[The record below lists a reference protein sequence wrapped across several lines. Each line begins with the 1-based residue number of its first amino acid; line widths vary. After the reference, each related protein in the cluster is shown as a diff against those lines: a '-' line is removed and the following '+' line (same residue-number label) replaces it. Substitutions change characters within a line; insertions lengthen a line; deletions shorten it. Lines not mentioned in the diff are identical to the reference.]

1 MDDINKPIARTFQRL
16 THNDFIS
23 AINQGLNS
31 GRIKELGIIPLTT
44 NSATVL
50 TNSLK
55 EVYYRKEVPKSYYG
69 EIEFDLEWEVK
80 LNNKKEEILL

>member
-1 MDDINKPIARTFQRL
+1 MDNIDKPIVRTFKSL
-16 THNDFIS
+16 TYNDFIGT
-23 AINQGLNS
+23 INQGLNS

-50 TNSLK
+50 TNALK

-69 EIEFDLEWEVK
+69 AIEFDFEWE
-80 LNNKKEEILL
+80 LINNVEKDII

>member
-1 MDDINKPIARTFQRL
+1 MDDINRPIVRTCKLL
-16 THNDFIS
+16 TYNDFICTK
-23 AINQGLNS
+23 NQLLNS

-55 EVYYRKEVPKSYYG
+55 EVYYRKEVPKSYYS
-69 EIEFDLEWEVK
+69 EIEFDFEWELK
-80 LNNKKEEILL
+80 NNVEKDII

>member
-1 MDDINKPIARTFQRL
+1 MDDINRPIVRTFKSL
-16 THNDFIS
+16 TYNDFIGTV
-23 AINQGLNS
+23 NQGLNS

-55 EVYYRKEVPKSYYG
+55 EVYFGKEVPKSYYSK
-69 EIEFDLEWEVK
+69 IEFDFEWELK
-80 LNNKKEEILL
+80 NNVEKDII

>member
-1 MDDINKPIARTFQRL
+1 MDDINRPIMRTFQRL
-16 THNDFIS
+16 THDDFIG

-31 GRIKELGIIPLTT
+31 GRIKKLGIIPLTT

-55 EVYYRKEVPKSYYG
+55 EVYSRKEVPKSYYG

-80 LNNKKEEILL
+80 MKNNDDYII

>member
-1 MDDINKPIARTFQRL
+1 MYKPIVRTFKRL
-16 THNDFIS
+16 THDDFIGTV
-23 AINQGLNS
+23 NQGLNS

-80 LNNKKEEILL
+80 MKNNDDYII

>member
-1 MDDINKPIARTFQRL
+1 MDDINRPIVRTFQKL
-16 THNDFIS
+16 THDDFIGVL
-23 AINQGLNS
+23 NQGLNS
-31 GRIKELGIIPLTT
+31 GRIKKLGIIPLTT

-80 LNNKKEEILL
+80 MKNNDDYII

>member
-1 MDDINKPIARTFQRL
+1 MDNINRPIVRTFKSL
-16 THNDFIS
+16 TYNDFIG
-23 AINQGLNS
+23 IVNQGLNS

-55 EVYYRKEVPKSYYG
+55 EVYYRKEVPKSYYS

>member
-1 MDDINKPIARTFQRL
+1 MDDMYKPIVRTFKML
-16 THNDFIS
+16 THDDFIGTV
-23 AINQGLNS
+23 NQGLNS

-69 EIEFDLEWEVK
+69 EIEFDFEWELK
-80 LNNKKEEILL
+80 NNVEKDIV

>member
-1 MDDINKPIARTFQRL
+1 MDEINRPIVRTFKSL
-16 THNDFIS
+16 TYNDFIGTV
-23 AINQGLNS
+23 NQGLNS

-55 EVYYRKEVPKSYYG
+55 EVYYRKKVPKSYYG
-69 EIEFDLEWEVK
+69 EIEFDFEWELK
-80 LNNKKEEILL
+80 NNVEKDIM

>member
-1 MDDINKPIARTFQRL
+1 MYKPIVRTFKML
-16 THNDFIS
+16 THDDFIGTV
-23 AINQGLNS
+23 NQGLNS

-80 LNNKKEEILL
+80 MKNNDDYII

>member
-1 MDDINKPIARTFQRL
+1 MEDINRPIVRTFQML
-16 THNDFIS
+16 AHDDFIGTV
-23 AINQGLNS
+23 NQGLNS

-80 LNNKKEEILL
+80 MKNNDDYII

>member
-1 MDDINKPIARTFQRL
+1 MDDINRPTVRTFQKL
-16 THNDFIS
+16 THDDFIG

-31 GRIKELGIIPLTT
+31 GRIKKLGIIPLTT

-80 LNNKKEEILL
+80 MKNNDDYII

>member
-1 MDDINKPIARTFQRL
+1 MDDINRPIVRTFQKL
-16 THNDFIS
+16 THDDFIG

-31 GRIKELGIIPLTT
+31 GRIKKLGIIPLTT

-80 LNNKKEEILL
+80 MKNNDDYII

>member
-1 MDDINKPIARTFQRL
+1 MDDINRPIVRTFQML
-16 THNDFIS
+16 THDDFIGTV
-23 AINQGLNS
+23 NQGLNS

-55 EVYYRKEVPKSYYG
+55 EVYSRKEVPKSYYG
-69 EIEFDLEWEVK
+69 KIEFDFEWELK
-80 LNNKKEEILL
+80 NNIEKDIV

>member
-1 MDDINKPIARTFQRL
+1 MDDINRPIVRTFQKL
-16 THNDFIS
+16 THDDFIG

-31 GRIKELGIIPLTT
+31 GRIKKLGIIPLTT

-69 EIEFDLEWEVK
+69 EIEFDFEWELK
-80 LNNKKEEILL
+80 NNIEKDIV

>member
-1 MDDINKPIARTFQRL
+1 MDDINRPIVRTFKML
-16 THNDFIS
+16 THDDFIGTV
-23 AINQGLNS
+23 NQGLNS

-80 LNNKKEEILL
+80 MKNNDDYII